1 MGSLGGGPHPTM
13 GDCGQ
18 CLGLGELGCS
28 FISASIS
35 SAGLHS
41 ACLSICVL
49 ITAPGQEWVWR
60 RRPGHRTPGPS
71 WTALPLGDRAL
82 LVPHGHLLPCEGRRG
97 RCRGGVEGLIS
108 SPSQAAGG
116 GAQSR
121 LTFPCYRSALQERH

>member
-1 MGSLGGGPHPTM
+1 M

-28 FISASIS
+28 FLSASIS
-35 SAGLHS
+35 SAGLHF

-49 ITAPGQEWVWR
+49 IPAPGQGCVWR
-60 RRPGHRTPGPS
+60 GLPGHRAPGPS

-82 LVPHGHLLPCEGRRG
+82 LVTRVHPLPCEGRRG
-97 RCRGGVEGLIS
+97 WCRGGVEGLIS

-116 GAQSR
+116 GHRAG
-121 LTFPCYRSALQERH
+121 